1 MKYIIWIAI
10 FLFLQGCSVKQSP
23 MKAYTLDGDTNQ
35 KAYSYKFKDKT
46 IKVAYPQGLKEKMGR
61 NMQFSYSNTEYGS
74 YQNSQWSNTIGQL
87 LQGTFI
93 QTLQQSELF
102 RGVFSYTS
110 TAQADYRLESTIFD
124 FSHRVR
130 GKTSYAIV
138 SIQFALI
145 DSNGGQMVKSRLF
158 RYAVPTE
165 TTNAKGYVDATNIAM
180 GMLSKDSIA
189 WLAQ

>member
-23 MKAYTLDGDTNQ
+23 MKAYTLHSDANQ
-35 KAYSYKFKDKT
+35 KAYSYKFRDKT

-61 NMQFSYSNTEYGS
+61 NMQFSYSDTEHGS
-74 YQNSQWSNTIGQL
+74 YQNSQWFNTIGQL

-93 QTLQQSELF
+93 QTLQQSGLF

-110 TAQADYRLESTIFD
+110 TVQADYRLESTIFD

-130 GKTSYAIV
+130 GNTSYAMV

-145 DSNGGQMVKSRLF
+145 DADSGKMVKSKLF
-158 RYAVPTE
+158 SYTVPTA
-165 TTNAKGYVDATNIAM
+165 TTNAKGYVDATNMAINIL
-180 GMLSKDSIA
+180 GKDLIA
-189 WLAQ
+189 WLEM

>member
-23 MKAYTLDGDTNQ
+23 MKVYTLNGDTNQ

-46 IKVAYPQGLKEKMGR
+46 IKVAYPQGLKEKLGR

-124 FSHRVR
+124 FSHHVR
-130 GKTSYAIV
+130 GNTSYAIV
-138 SIQFALI
+138 SIQFVLI
-145 DSNGGQMVKSRLF
+145 DSDSGQMAKSRLF

-165 TTNAKGYVDATNIAM
+165 TINAKGYVDATNIAM
-180 GMLSKDSIA
+180 GMLCKDLIA
-189 WLAQ
+189 WLEM

>member
-1 MKYIIWIAI
+1 MKYIMWIAI

-23 MKAYTLDGDTNQ
+23 IKTFTLHGDATQ
-35 KAYSYKFKDKT
+35 KAYSYKYKDET

-61 NMQFSYSNTEYGS
+61 NMQFSYSDTEHGS

-93 QTLQQSELF
+93 QTLQQSKLF

-130 GKTSYAIV
+130 GNTSYAMV

-145 DSNGGQMVKSRLF
+145 DADSGKMVKSKLF
-158 RYAVPTE
+158 SYAMPTV

-180 GMLSKDSIA
+180 GMLSKDLIA
-189 WLAQ
+189 WLEI

>member
-23 MKAYTLDGDTNQ
+23 MKAYTLHGDTNQ
-35 KAYSYKFKDKT
+35 KAYGYKFKDKT

-61 NMQFSYSNTEYGS
+61 NMQFSYSDTEQGS
-74 YQNSQWSNTIGQL
+74 YQNSQWSNTVGQL

-110 TAQADYRLESTIFD
+110 TVQADYRLESTIFD

-130 GKTSYAIV
+130 GNASDAIV
-138 SIQFALI
+138 VVQFSLI
-145 DSNGGQMVKSRLF
+145 DTDSGQMVKSKLF
-158 RYAVPTE
+158 SYAMPTV
-165 TTNAKGYVDATNIAM
+165 TTNAKGYVDATNVAM
-180 GMLSKDSIA
+180 SRLSRDLIV
-189 WLAQ
+189 WLEM